1 MAKLTPTKRNHLSS
15 SQFGRPGKGEGPSGK
30 GRGSFP
36 MNDAVHQR
44 MAISG
49 ATRSERA
56 GNISA
61 GTADRIKAEAR
72 AKLKG
77 SDGGKGA
84 QPRFKGAAKD
94 EHRHQEAR
102 YEKAM
107 SKSKTGGGV
116 PNTDMK
122 AGHSAPKIGAAPG
135 PQTDGGNVNMHAA
148 TGHRGVNHQANHG
161 GNGLIKAMHAHADK
175 LHPC

>member
-1 MAKLTPTKRNHLSS
+1 MARLTQGRRNHLSS
-15 SQFGRPGKGEGPSGK
+15 SQFGRPGMGEGPSGK

-49 ATRSERA
+49 ATRSEHA

-84 QPRFKGAAKD
+84 QPQFKGVAKSDHRGQENRYD
-94 EHRHQEAR
+94 E
-102 YEKAM
+102 AM
-107 SKSKTGGGV
+107 SKSKTGGAV
-116 PNTDMK
+116 PNLKITDTPS
-122 AGHSAPKIGAAPG
+122 AGATPEPG
-135 PQTDGGNVNMHAA
+135 LKKGGNVNMHAA
-148 TGHRGVNHQANHG
+148 TGHRGVDHQANHG
-161 GNGLIKAMHAHADK
+161 GNGLIKAMHARADK